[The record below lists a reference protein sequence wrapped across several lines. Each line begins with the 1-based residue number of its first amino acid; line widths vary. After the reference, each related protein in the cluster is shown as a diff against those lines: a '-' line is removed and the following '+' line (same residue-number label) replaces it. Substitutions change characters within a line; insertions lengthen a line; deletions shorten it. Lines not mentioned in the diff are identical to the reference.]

1 MYKQLCYNLHIL
13 SMIEQ
18 LSKCINRPN
27 NPYVIFDIGSRDCL
41 QSIEF
46 YKKYPNAHIY
56 AFECNPNTIDICR
69 KNIIPYTDRITL
81 IEGAVCD
88 YDGEITFHPI
98 DQENTKSSWSDG
110 NPGASS
116 LFKFH
121 EEYSKYHNSKN
132 EKYIQKTI
140 TTNCHRL
147 DSVMK
152 KLDIPKV
159 DILWMDLQGAE
170 LLALKGLG
178 LHLNS
183 VQYIHTEVTNCNM
196 YYNGCKTND
205 IINFTKTFFENTTN
219 IDLNLKQQDIVLI
232 NRNITMKNKTIG
244 KPIVKENSLEI
255 IQIGEHS
262 YPIYTDNRSTK
273 GRIDI
278 HSKKIGDLWR
288 PWYFFADT
296 TSDEMRNDNIN
307 DICIIYDIKDTIIDL
322 STNKVNFTSYYYDR
336 TTKGMDYLVDILKQE
351 EQKELII
358 CEKQFTKNA
367 TNIDFKD
374 CKLDDL
380 RVFEGHHRVT
390 ALEILNRH
398 AYARIYY
405 SYNMTLPINI
415 QEHYNSPYTSDL
427 WNIYKNVFDP
437 ETMSPW
443 FKFEQ
448 FKNITTL
455 PKFNILMKCIEF
467 ALSHNISLDKGL
479 DIGCAEGAY
488 THLFQDK
495 LRVKHI
501 TGLDSEPARIIRGY
515 LAKYYYNLQ
524 NVDFISGMLEDFSY
538 DNYDFISCLS
548 VTHHL
553 DNPLDI
559 MEKICKNKK
568 VVILENRIVH
578 NDNSH
583 HSNVNDVCS
592 IRQFIDKDFT
602 AKLAER
608 VNMEYKLIGNEGD
621 RYFYV
626 MFRKPQLFD
635 IVIPVGPKD
644 KDIIFKQIEY
654 TKKNVLGYRN
664 IYLITN
670 DTTLKIEGCINVLEK
685 RFPFDINDI
694 ANYHTLSERNGWYLQ
709 QLLKLYAGKVIRG
722 ILEHYLVIDA
732 DTFFLKP
739 TSFFE
744 DGLPL
749 YNYGDEY
756 NKPYFKHMKLLH
768 PSFVKMEQ
776 NKSGICHHMVFN
788 KYYVN
793 DLIQLVEDTH
803 DDDFFNGFLKFVEYI
818 PAGASEYE
826 LYFNYMLKNHY
837 DKIKI
842 RKLKWEN
849 VSQLDTN
856 SNYDYISYHW
866 YKR

>member
-1 MYKQLCYNLHIL
+1 
-13 SMIEQ
+13 MIENFT
-18 LSKCINRPN
+18 KHINHSN
-27 NPYVIFDIGSRDCL
+27 DPYVIFDVGSRDCL

-46 YKKYPNAHIY
+46 YNAFPNAKIY
-56 AFECNPNTIDICR
+56 AFECNPNTLDTCR
-69 KNIIPYTDRITL
+69 KNISPYTDRITL

-121 EEYSKYHNSKN
+121 EEYNKYHDSKN
-132 EKYIQKTI
+132 ENYVQTKI

-147 DSVMK
+147 DTVMK
-152 KLDIPKV
+152 KLNIPKV
-159 DILWMDLQGAE
+159 DIIWMDLQGAE

-178 LHLNS
+178 DHLNS

-196 YYNGCKTND
+196 YCGGCKTND
-205 IINFTKTFFENTTN
+205 ILNFTKYFFENVTN

-232 NRNITMKNKTIG
+232 NRNITIKNKTIG
-244 KPIVKENSLEI
+244 KPIVKENSLET

-262 YPIYTDNRSTK
+262 YPIYTDNRTMK

-288 PWYFFADT
+288 PWYFFGDT
-296 TSDEMRNDNIN
+296 TNDEMRNDTIN
-307 DICIIYDIKDTIIDL
+307 DICLIYDIKDTIIDL

-336 TTKGMDYLVDILKQE
+336 TTKDMDYLVDILNRE

-358 CEKQFTKNA
+358 CEKQFTNNA
-367 TNIDFKD
+367 TNISFKE
-374 CKLDDL
+374 CNSNDL

-390 ALEILNRH
+390 ALEILGRR

-405 SYNMTLPINI
+405 SYNMTMPINI
-415 QEHYNSPYTSDL
+415 EHHYNSPYTSDL
-427 WNIYKNVFDP
+427 WNVYKNVFDP

-443 FKFEQ
+443 FKFDQ
-448 FKNITTL
+448 FKHTNSL
-455 PKFNILMKCIEF
+455 PKYNILMKCVEF
-467 ALSHNISLDKGL
+467 ALSQNISLDKGL

-488 THLFQDK
+488 TYLFQDK
-495 LRVKHI
+495 LRVKHM

-524 NVDFISGMLEDFSY
+524 NIDFITGMLEDFSY
-538 DNYDFISCLS
+538 DDYDFISCLS

-553 DNPLDI
+553 DNPLDV

-568 VVILENRIVH
+568 VVFLENRIVH
-578 NDNSH
+578 SDNSH
-583 HSNVNDVCS
+583 QTNVDSVCS
-592 IRQFIDKDFT
+592 IKQFIDKDFT
-602 AKLAER
+602 SKLAQR

-626 MFRKPQLFD
+626 MFQKPKFD

-644 KDIIFKQIEY
+644 KEIIYKQIEY

-664 IYLITN
+664 IYLITD
-670 DTTLKIEGCINVLEK
+670 DTTLNINGCINVLEK

-694 ANYHTLSERNGWYLQ
+694 VKHHTLSERNGWYLQ

-722 ILEHYLVIDA
+722 ILDHYLVIDA

-744 DGLPL
+744 NELPL

-756 NKPYFKHMKLLH
+756 NEPYFKHMKMLH
-768 PSFVKMEQ
+768 SSFVKIEQ
-776 NKSGICHHMVFN
+776 NKSGICHHMLFN
-788 KYYVN
+788 KHYVN
-793 DLIQLVEDTH
+793 ELTQLIEDTH
-803 DDDFFNGFLKFVEYI
+803 DDDFFNCFLKFVEYI

-826 LYFNYMLKNHY
+826 LYFNYILKNY
-837 DKIKI
+837 SDKIKI
-842 RKLKWEN
+842 RRLTWEN
-849 VSQLDTN
+849 VNILDTN
-856 SNYDYISYHW
+856 TNYDYISYHW
-866 YKR
+866 YNR

>member
-1 MYKQLCYNLHIL
+1 
-13 SMIEQ
+13 MIERFIQ
-18 LSKCINRPN
+18 HIRDKTQTHI
-27 NPYVIFDIGSRDCL
+27 IFDVGSRDCL

-46 YKKYPNAHIY
+46 YNAFPNAKIY
-56 AFECNPNTIDICR
+56 AFECNPNTLDTCR

-98 DQENTKSSWSDG
+98 DQENTKSSWKDG

-121 EEYSKYHNSKN
+121 EEYNKYHDSKN
-132 EKYIQKTI
+132 ENYVQTNI

-147 DSVMK
+147 DSLMK
-152 KLDIPKV
+152 KLNIPKV
-159 DILWMDLQGAE
+159 DIIWMDLQGAE
-170 LLALKGLG
+170 LLALKSLG
-178 LHLNS
+178 DHLNS

-196 YYNGCKTND
+196 YCGGCKTND
-205 IINFTKTFFENTTN
+205 ILNFTKYFFENVTS

-232 NRNITMKNKTIG
+232 NRNITIKNKTIG
-244 KPIVKENSLEI
+244 KPIVKEHSLET

-262 YPIYTDNRSTK
+262 YPIYTDNRTIK

-288 PWYFFADT
+288 PWYFFGDT
-296 TSDEMRNDNIN
+296 TSDEMRNDTIN
-307 DICIIYDIKDTIIDL
+307 DICLIYDIKDTIIDL

-336 TTKGMDYLVDILKQE
+336 KAKDMDYLVDILSRE

-358 CEKQFTKNA
+358 CEKQFTNNA
-367 TNIDFKD
+367 TNLSFKE
-374 CKLDDL
+374 CNSNDL

-390 ALEILNRH
+390 ALEILGRR

-405 SYNMTLPINI
+405 SYNMTMPINI
-415 QEHYNSPYTSDL
+415 EHHYNSPYTSDL
-427 WNIYKNVFDP
+427 WNVYKNVFDP

-443 FKFEQ
+443 FKLNQ
-448 FKNITTL
+448 FNHINSL
-455 PKFNILMKCIEF
+455 PKYNILMKCVEF
-467 ALSHNISLDKGL
+467 ALSQNISLDKGL

-488 THLFQDK
+488 TYLFQDK
-495 LRVKHI
+495 LRVKHM

-524 NVDFISGMLEDFSY
+524 NIDFITGMLEDFSY
-538 DNYDFISCLS
+538 DDYDFISCLS

-553 DNPLDI
+553 DNPLDV

-568 VVILENRIVH
+568 VVFLENRIVH
-578 NDNSH
+578 SDNSH
-583 HSNVNDVCS
+583 QSNVNDVCS

-602 AKLAER
+602 AKLASR
-608 VNMEYKLIGNEGD
+608 VNMEYKFIGNDGD

-626 MFRKPQLFD
+626 MFQKPQMFD

-644 KDIIFKQIEY
+644 KDIIMKQIEC

-664 IYLITN
+664 IYLIT
-670 DTTLKIEGCINVLEK
+670 DDATLKIDGCINVLEK

-694 ANYHTLSERNGWYLQ
+694 ANHHTPSQRNGWYLQ

-722 ILEHYLVIDA
+722 ILDHYLVIDA

-744 DGLPL
+744 NGLPL
-749 YNYGDEY
+749 YNFGDEY
-756 NKPYFKHMKLLH
+756 NEPYFKHMNLLH
-768 PSFVKMEQ
+768 HSFVKMEQ
-776 NKSGICHHMVFN
+776 NKSGICHHMLFN
-788 KYYVN
+788 KHYVN
-793 DLIQLVEDTH
+793 ELIQLVEDTH
-803 DDDFFNGFLKFVEYI
+803 SDDFYNVFLKFVEYI

-826 LYFNYMLKNHY
+826 LYFNYILKNY
-837 DKIKI
+837 NSSVRL
-842 RKLKWEN
+842 RKLNWAN
-849 VSQLDTN
+849 VDRIDTQVD
-856 SNYDYISYHW
+856 YDYISYHW

>member
-1 MYKQLCYNLHIL
+1 
-13 SMIEQ
+13 MIEK
-18 LSKCINRPN
+18 LSKCINREY
-27 NPYVIFDIGSRDCL
+27 NPYVIFDVGSRDCL

-69 KNIIPYTDRITL
+69 KNIIPYADRITL

-121 EEYSKYHNSKN
+121 EEYSKYHNAKN

-178 LHLNS
+178 LHLKS
-183 VQYIHTEVTNCNM
+183 VQYIHTEVANCNM
-196 YYNGCKTND
+196 YYNGCKTSD

-232 NRNITMKNKTIG
+232 NRKIALKNKTIG
-244 KPIVKENSLEI
+244 EPIVKENSSEI
-255 IQIGEHS
+255 IQIGEYS

-296 TSDEMRNDNIN
+296 TSHEMRNDNIN
-307 DICIIYDIKDTIIDL
+307 DICIIYNIKDTIIDL

-336 TTKGMDYLVDILKQE
+336 TTKNMDYLVDILDQE

-367 TNIDFKD
+367 TNIDFKE

-390 ALEILNRH
+390 ALEILGRH

-415 QEHYNSPYTSDL
+415 QDHYNSPYTSDL

-448 FKNITTL
+448 FKDITTL
-455 PKFNILMKCIEF
+455 PKFNILMKCVEF
-467 ALSHNISLDKGL
+467 ALSRNISLDKGL

-488 THLFQDK
+488 TYLFQDK
-495 LRVKHI
+495 LRVKHM

-515 LAKYYYNLQ
+515 LAKYFYNLQ
-524 NVDFISGMLEDFSY
+524 NVDFITGMLEDFSY
-538 DNYDFISCLS
+538 DDYDFISCLS

-568 VVILENRIVH
+568 IVILENRIVH

-583 HSNVNDVCS
+583 QSNINDVCS

-602 AKLAER
+602 AKLANR
-608 VNMEYKLIGNEGD
+608 VNMEYKLIGNDGD

-626 MFRKPQLFD
+626 MFQKTQLFD

-654 TKKNVLGYRN
+654 TKKNALGYRN
-664 IYLITN
+664 IYLITD
-670 DTTLKIEGCINVLEK
+670 DTTIKIDGCINVLEK

-694 ANYHTLSERNGWYLQ
+694 AHYHTRSERNGWYLQ

-722 ILEHYLVIDA
+722 ILEHFLVIDA

-756 NKPYFKHMKLLH
+756 NEPYFKHMKLLH
-768 PSFVKMEQ
+768 PSFDKVDS
-776 NKSGICHHMVFN
+776 NISGICHHMVFN
-788 KYYVN
+788 KYYIN
-793 DLIQLVEDTH
+793 KLIQLVEDRH
-803 DDDFFNGFLKFVEYI
+803 DDDFFNVFFKFVEYI

-826 LYFNYMLKNHY
+826 LYFNYMLKNHS

-849 VSQLDTN
+849 VNQLDTN
-856 SNYDYISYHW
+856 VNCDYISYHW

>member
-1 MYKQLCYNLHIL
+1 
-13 SMIEQ
+13 MIEK
-18 LSKCINRPN
+18 LTKHIIHSNK
-27 NPYVIFDIGSRDCL
+27 PYIIFDIGSRDCL

-46 YKKYPNAHIY
+46 YNAFPNAMIY
-56 AFECNPNTIDICR
+56 AFECNPNTLDTCR
-69 KNIIPYTDRITL
+69 KNIIPYLDRITL

-121 EEYSKYHNSKN
+121 DEYNKYHNSKN
-132 EKYIQKTI
+132 ENYVQKTI

-147 DSVMK
+147 DSIIK
-152 KLDIPKV
+152 EFNIPGV
-159 DILWMDLQGAE
+159 DIIWMDLQGAE

-178 LHLNS
+178 DHLKTT
-183 VQYIHTEVTNCNM
+183 QYIHTEVTNCNM
-196 YYNGCKTND
+196 YCGGCNTND
-205 IINFTKTFFENTTN
+205 ILNFTKHFFENVTN
-219 IDLNLKQQDIVLI
+219 IDLNLKQQDIVII
-232 NRNITMKNKTIG
+232 NRNITIKNKTIG
-244 KPIVKENSLEI
+244 KPIVKENSLETI
-255 IQIGEHS
+255 RIGEHS
-262 YPIYTDNRSTK
+262 YPIYNDNRTMK

-278 HSKKIGDLWR
+278 HSKNIGDLWR
-288 PWYFFADT
+288 PWYFFGDT
-296 TSDEMRNDNIN
+296 TNDEMRNDTIN
-307 DICIIYDIKDTIIDL
+307 DICLIYDIKDTIIDL
-322 STNKVNFTSYYYDR
+322 SANKVNFTSYYYDR
-336 TTKGMDYLVDILKQE
+336 TAKDMNYLVDILNIE

-358 CEKQFTKNA
+358 CEKQFTQNA
-367 TNIDFKD
+367 TNIDFKE

-390 ALEILNRH
+390 ALEILGRH

-415 QEHYNSPYTSDL
+415 QYHYNSPYTSDL
-427 WNIYKNVFDP
+427 WNIYKNVFDH

-448 FKNITTL
+448 FKTMTTL
-455 PKFNILMKCIEF
+455 PKFNILMKCVEF

-488 THLFQDK
+488 TYLFQDK
-495 LRVKHI
+495 LQVKHM

-524 NVDFISGMLEDFSY
+524 NIDFITGMLEDFSY
-538 DNYDFISCLS
+538 DDYDFISCLS

-553 DNPLDI
+553 DNPLDT

-568 VVILENRIVH
+568 IIILENRIVH
-578 NDNSH
+578 SDNSH

-602 AKLAER
+602 AKLAQR

-626 MFRKPQLFD
+626 LFQKPRLFD

-664 IYLITN
+664 IYLVTN
-670 DTTLKIEGCINVLEK
+670 DSTLNIDGCVNVLEK
-685 RFPFDINDI
+685 RFPFDINDV
-694 ANYHTLSERNGWYLQ
+694 ANYHTFSERNGWYLQ

-722 ILEHYLVIDA
+722 ILDHYLVIDA

-756 NKPYFKHMKLLH
+756 NEPYFKHMKLLH
-768 PSFVKMEQ
+768 PSFIKMEQ
-776 NKSGICHHMVFN
+776 DKSGICHHMLFN
-788 KYYVN
+788 KRYVN
-793 DLIQLVEDTH
+793 ELIQLIEDTH
-803 DDDFFNGFLKFVEYI
+803 DDDFYNVFLKFVDYI
-818 PAGASEYE
+818 HAGASEYE
-826 LYFNYMLKNHY
+826 LYFNYMLKNHS

-842 RKLKWEN
+842 RKLNWEN
-849 VSQLDTN
+849 VSALDTSMN
-856 SNYDYISYHW
+856 CHYISYHW